1 MCELFGMSSAKP
13 ATINYS
19 LKEFSAHGGLTH
31 LNRSGW
37 GIGYVEDHDV
47 RLIKEAREMDRSPWV
62 NFIAKRRI
70 VSHTVIAHVRYASV
84 GARSLENCHPFR
96 QELGGRMHLFAHNG
110 TLAKVATALPYEG
123 PRYRPLGQTDS
134 EHAFCVLLQ
143 RLEVLWHDTDSLP
156 ELHKRISIVSDFAAE
171 LRRLG
176 PANFLYTDGDALF
189 AHAHRRVFDDGGVL
203 SEPRPPGLNMLHL
216 PHRPGGRRLDTAG
229 LSVEMQEH
237 GTTLVAS
244 VPLTDDDWVPLSEG
258 TLVVIRDGQVVEPR
272 PEPGGADAAGKAA
285 LIDSGRES

>member
-19 LKEFSAHGGLTH
+19 LKEFAKHGGLTH

-37 GIGYVEDHDV
+37 GIGYIEDCDV

-62 NFIAKRRI
+62 DFIAKRRI
-70 VSHTVIAHVRYASV
+70 TSHTVIAHVRYASV
-84 GARSLENCHPFR
+84 GARLLENCHPFR

-110 TLAKVATALPYEG
+110 TLENVFTRLPFEG

-143 RLEVLWHDTDSLP
+143 RLESLWTNGRQPPDLD
-156 ELHKRISIVSDFAAE
+156 KRMEIVSDFAAD

-176 PANFLYTDGDALF
+176 TANFLYSDGDALF
-189 AHAHRRVFDDGGVL
+189 GHAHRRVFDDGGVF
-203 SEPRPPGLNMLHL
+203 SEPRPPGLNLLHR
-216 PHRPGGRRLDTAG
+216 PHRPGGQRLDTAG
-229 LSVEMQEH
+229 LSVEMQEL
-237 GTTLVAS
+237 GTTLLAS
-244 VPLTDDDWVPLSEG
+244 VPLTREDWVPLGEG
-258 TLVVIRDGQVVEPR
+258 AVVAIRDGQVVETGPD
-272 PEPGGADAAGKAA
+272 PAPGTRDRTPAKT
-285 LIDSGRES
+285 